1 MLVESIFV
9 LGKASM
15 VRERASR
22 LVGKRGFGQ
31 SDEIICLHGHG
42 GVCVLMGKS
51 VNGWRIEKV

>member
-1 MLVESIFV
+1 M

>member
-1 MLVESIFV
+1 M

-15 VRERASR
+15 VGEGASR

-31 SDEIICLHGHG
+31 SDEIIRLHGHG

-51 VNGWRIEKV
+51 AHGWRIEKV